1 MVIET
6 NQQVRAGTKTSKS
19 TAEMIGEGMRAL
31 GVLSFVVI
39 PLIRV
44 IADKSAFTLS
54 LTMVAAAGYG
64 LAFFIMGVVIEGTR
78 Q

>member
-6 NQQVRAGTKTSKS
+6 SQQVRAGTKTSKS

-31 GVLSFVVI
+31 GVLSFVII

-44 IADKSAFTLS
+44 LTDRSAIPLW
-54 LTMVAAAGYG
+54 LAMVAATGYG
-64 LAFFIMGVVIEGTR
+64 LAFFIMGVVIEETR